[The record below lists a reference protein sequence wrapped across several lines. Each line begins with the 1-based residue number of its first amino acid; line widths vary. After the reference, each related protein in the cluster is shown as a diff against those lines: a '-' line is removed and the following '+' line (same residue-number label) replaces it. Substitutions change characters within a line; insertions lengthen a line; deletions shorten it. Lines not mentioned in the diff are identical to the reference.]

1 MADGNDGGGVGCG
14 DERDNDARAASSSL
28 PPPSV
33 ADGGGLRI
41 NVFVRPLNVLNLV
54 YTTILADY
62 CMFEMEA
69 SAMTDREKKSSS
81 SSSSSPLL
89 FNNAYRLVGLVFLTP
104 HDILSRC
111 NEGNA
116 TAAAW
121 QGGSVRR

>member
-1 MADGNDGGGVGCG
+1 M
-14 DERDNDARAASSSL
+14 

-41 NVFVRPLNVLNLV
+41 DVFVRPLDVLNSV

-81 SSSSSPLL
+81 SSSSSPSL

-104 HDILSRC
+104 HDIRQ
-111 NEGNA
+111 GA
-116 TAAAW
+116 TSA
-121 QGGSVRR
+121 GSSAR